1 LCVVAGHFALLP
13 MIEAARAGPAGV
25 SFAVLHGVASAFFVA
40 KFVAVAVLAWR
51 LAASPRDATAAAP
64 IS

>member
-1 LCVVAGHFALLP
+1 
-13 MIEAARAGPAGV
+13 MIEAARAGAEGV
-25 SFAVLHGVASAFFVA
+25 SFAVLHGVASAFFVV

-64 IS
+64 TS